1 MEVIMGVQVE
11 LFKALRSVKIG
22 SDEAS
27 KVVEELEGHIA
38 VKITEANKELV
49 GELKSQRWVLGFLLI
64 VTTISAGL
72 GGYVAFILK

>member
-1 MEVIMGVQVE
+1 MGVQVE

-38 VKITEANKELV
+38 VKITEANKQLVAELRV
-49 GELKSQRWVLGFLLI
+49 QRWALGFLAV
-64 VTTISAGL
+64 VTTISAGI
-72 GGYVAFILK
+72 GGYVASVIR

>member
-1 MEVIMGVQVE
+1 MGMQVT
-11 LFKALRSVKIG
+11 LFRALRNAKVG
-22 SDEAS
+22 NDDAQA
-27 KVVEELEGHIA
+27 VVEELEGHIA